1 MEIPFTQFL
10 MPDGRQR
17 PMIID
22 RPDDVGEK
30 AKQLLE
36 SGCRLEIEMLQ
47 TGQISM
53 TVERDQSDGEIDLL
67 AQEICSNGPSVP
79 IAVDKLI
86 NEAAT
91 PLVLGS

>member
-1 MEIPFTQFL
+1 MEIRFTQFL

-36 SGCRLEIEMLQ
+36 SGCRLEIEMLM
-47 TGQISM
+47 TGEISI
-53 TVERDQSDGEIDLL
+53 TVERDQDDGEIDLL
-67 AQEICSNGPSVP
+67 AQKICSNGPAVP
-79 IAVDKLI
+79 VAVDELI
-86 NEAAT
+86 NSASE
-91 PLVLGS
+91 SY

>member
-22 RPDDVGEK
+22 RPDDIGEK

-47 TGQISM
+47 TGEISM
-53 TVERDQSDGEIDLL
+53 TVERDRSDGEIDLL
-67 AQEICSNGPSVP
+67 AQEICSNGPALP
-79 IAVDKLI
+79 IAIDKLI
-86 NEAAT
+86 SEATNE
-91 PLVLGS
+91 SH

>member
-1 MEIPFTQFL
+1 MKIPFTQFL

-22 RPDDVGEK
+22 RPDDIGEK
-30 AKQLLE
+30 AKQLID

-47 TGQISM
+47 TGKISM
-53 TVERDQSDGEIDLL
+53 TVERDRSDGEIDLL
-67 AQEICSNGPSVP
+67 AQEICSNGPPVP

-86 NEAAT
+86 SEAAA
-91 PLVLGS
+91 